1 MGGNGIS
8 EKSQRDIARKVADAV
23 MKGLNLKDDLK
34 PSDIS
39 SVLIMRLIMMETGFP
54 VDHRDLTETVRRT
67 LDIIIKEH
75 QFKEG

>member
-1 MGGNGIS
+1 VGGNGIS
-8 EKSQRDIARKVADAV
+8 ELSQREISRKVADAV
-23 MKGLNLKDDLK
+23 MKGLKSDLK

-39 SVLIMRLIMMETGFP
+39 SILIMRLIMMETGFP
-54 VDHRDLTETVRRT
+54 VDHRDLTKTIQRT